1 MTMLDLPG
9 AVERVDG
16 LIAAGL
22 VVASPRAERARPY
35 AVDTR
40 DSVSLAFRRIV
51 IDAIDTCLRIEA
63 GLQVAAV
70 ANSGTLLCAMWAG
83 ATRSSFW
90 NALVDGPRSRGFGRD
105 LEPASGVRGGRF
117 VLVDN
122 HARSGA
128 SLRAASGIIDSHGG
142 SVAFAMV
149 LTAGDHVNTD
159 IPLYVALPHD
169 LVLQGI
175 GGSGGSGDEPQMSRE
190 AAAR

>member
-9 AVERVDG
+9 AVERVDR

-22 VVASPRAERARPY
+22 VVDSPRADRARTY

-40 DSVSLAFRRIV
+40 DSVSIPFRRVV
-51 IDAIDTCLRIEA
+51 IDAVDNCVRMED

-70 ANSGTLLCAMWAG
+70 ANSGTMLCAMWAG
-83 ATRSSFW
+83 ATEGTFW

-105 LEPASGVRGGRF
+105 LEPSHGVRGRRF

-122 HARSGA
+122 HARTGA
-128 SLRAASGIIDSHGG
+128 SLRAAAGIIESHGG

-149 LTAGDHVNTD
+149 LTAGDHVD
-159 IPLYVALPHD
+159 ADLPLYVALPHD
-169 LVLQGI
+169 RILHGLGRAA
-175 GGSGGSGDEPQMSRE
+175 GSVDETQAIRK
-190 AAAR
+190 AGAR